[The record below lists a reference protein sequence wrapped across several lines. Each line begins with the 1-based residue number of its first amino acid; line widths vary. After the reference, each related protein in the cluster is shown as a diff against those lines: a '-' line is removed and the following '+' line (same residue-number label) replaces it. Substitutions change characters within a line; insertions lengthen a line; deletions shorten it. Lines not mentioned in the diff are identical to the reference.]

1 MNFTRIQKQSKEL
14 EEFITSKSRDG
25 KSDEVF
31 VLITHLLAECGE
43 VADEIKG
50 IEGKRAEDPAQ
61 YSKDKLAKELVD
73 VVFNA
78 LRIANHY
85 GIELD
90 NFWDKRLDGI
100 KAKFQ

>member
-1 MNFTRIQKQSKEL
+1 MNFTGIQKQSKEL
-14 EEFITSKSRDG
+14 EEFITSKSRGG

-50 IEGKRAEDPAQ
+50 MEGKRAEDPAQ

-100 KAKFQ
+100 RAKFQ

>member
-100 KAKFQ
+100 RAKFQ